1 MMLARIDLASGS
13 GQQLFSGVARQPS
26 IRGKAGD
33 VVVDGATYLV
43 RMALG
48 DQYGDE
54 IDHSRDVLRRSRVVI
69 GSANVDEGGVVHE
82 RLRVVSGDL
91 RGRFAFESRRDEH
104 LVFATIEGVICQVP
118 DVGDVHHQLGVMPE
132 VLEAATQ
139 QVREHERS
147 QVADVH
153 VAVDG
158 WAARVDAHLPR
169 LERPQLFLLSREGVV
184 QTNGRHE
191 IESMLAV
198 MRAHRLDGRTA
209 TDADIEGRV
218 LVHDLGPDL
227 RKGTVLSPEHLE
239 RVRRSG
245 EVHIIELEPGD
256 LHEDVAAMRL
266 AAALSA
272 PNLEPQPP
280 IQSQARLIASLRG
293 LVRVRAE
300 AVDAINALGYM
311 SVFTLMDGQAVAK
324 GEEVAGFKV
333 TPVAVPGRLIEAAER
348 IKPKA
353 RELFRGAVTS
363 KLGWYGA
370 DLLAVRE
377 VARTTDA
384 VAGAYREAAAMN
396 AELILFAGASAI
408 DPLDPAYAELTNAG
422 GHLLQLGAPMHP
434 GSMLWLARLGDA
446 AVVGVASCAG
456 FGRSSSLDLLL
467 PFVFAYGRADAKDLL
482 RLGHGGLIES
492 AAGRR
497 FPPYS

>member
-1 MMLARIDLASGS
+1 
-13 GQQLFSGVARQPS
+13 
-26 IRGKAGD
+26 
-33 VVVDGATYLV
+33 
-43 RMALG
+43 
-48 DQYGDE
+48 
-54 IDHSRDVLRRSRVVI
+54 
-69 GSANVDEGGVVHE
+69 
-82 RLRVVSGDL
+82 
-91 RGRFAFESRRDEH
+91 
-104 LVFATIEGVICQVP
+104 
-118 DVGDVHHQLGVMPE
+118 
-132 VLEAATQ
+132 
-139 QVREHERS
+139 
-147 QVADVH
+147 
-153 VAVDG
+153 
-158 WAARVDAHLPR
+158 
-169 LERPQLFLLSREGVV
+169 
-184 QTNGRHE
+184 
-191 IESMLAV
+191 MLAV

-333 TPVAVPGRLIEAAER
+333 TPVAVPGRLIEDAER
-348 IKPKA
+348 IAREQGPVIELLPFRPLRTFVVATERLKPKA